1 VAQVVA
7 EVGGTVAV
15 DRDPTLG
22 GARFTISVPEITET

>member
-7 EVGGTVAV
+7 ELGGSVMV

-22 GARFTISVPEITET
+22 GARFAITLPIVEEA